1 MNLYTAVM
9 LVEGAQEPETEEQ
22 IIEAWQFLI
31 NTGIAWQLQ
40 GWVGRSAMHMIESGF
55 CTLPEDC

>member
-1 MNLYTAVM
+1 MDLYTAVM

-22 IIEAWQFLI
+22 SIEAWQFLI

-40 GWVGRSAMHMIESGF
+40 GWVGRGAMHMLELGL